1 MAWGRERGVKMDATS
16 GETVTD
22 IKMRSSFKAM
32 TAGIENEMDSRGTFM
47 LVQYTE

>member
-22 IKMRSSFKAM
+22 LKMRSSFKAM
-32 TAGIENEMDSRGTFM
+32 TVGIERKKWIPEG
-47 LVQYTE
+47 LL